1 MKVMLYIREYE
12 TKLLLDTEFTLWR
25 QWLLSSS
32 NIREIFDNSPDKHGG
47 GCSERGTLWHI
58 WWELPPIQ
66 GFWKLIRSQID
77 KIAGCDLPLESRGF
91 PLGERGARTYV
102 SRHLQRRS
110 WMDKSDTNCLMVTV
124 SETFFIFQRVG
135 ASYMGKISR
144 SCHCKPSLES
154 TGVPRMR
161 LCH

>member
-1 MKVMLYIREYE
+1 MKAMLYIREYE

-32 NIREIFDNSPDKHGG
+32 NIREIFDNSHDKHGG